1 MTNEQQT
8 GLSNTPQPYYLVLGK
23 VLRPHGVRGELRIQL
38 MTDYPERISTLE
50 FVYLGS
56 DPMQEEADRYHLIA
70 MRRNKGYGLL
80 TLQGIQD
87 RNTADT
93 LRDLLVMVDI
103 ANAVPLNDGEFYL
116 YQLMGMQVYTDDGK
130 VLGSITDII
139 ETGANDVYVVQSDD
153 YGEVLIPITDETLI
167 ETHISARKII
177 VKLPEGLLPDS
188 Q

>member
-23 VLRPHGVRGELRIQL
+23 VLRPHGVRGELRVQL
-38 MTDYPERISTLE
+38 MTDYPERIANLE
-50 FVYLGS
+50 FIYLGS
-56 DPMQEEADRYHLIA
+56 DPMQEKADRYHLKA

-80 TLQGIQD
+80 TLHGIRD
-87 RNTADT
+87 RNTAET

-103 ANAVPLNDGEFYL
+103 AHAVPLDEGEIYL
-116 YQLMGMQVYTDDGK
+116 YQLIGMCVHTDAGS
-130 VLGSITDII
+130 VLGDITDII
-139 ETGANDVYVVQSDD
+139 ETGANDVYVVQSED
-153 YGEVLIPITDETLI
+153 YGEILIPITDETLI
-167 ETHISARKII
+167 ETNINARKIV